1 MNKLIEIGP
10 LSREDMEII
19 RGWRN
24 KCPETLRTPYF
35 LTEEMQ
41 AAYYDQ
47 VICNRASTTRYW
59 AFGQDTGLVGM
70 GGIENIQW
78 ENRIGELS
86 VLVNPEKRGKG
97 FGKQIVHEIL
107 NQAFNFLNLENVFAE
122 CYYCGNISFWEKVIE
137 KYNPENTLLRGRKYY
152 KGKYF
157 DSLYMTF
164 NRKDFNGLSTT

>member
-1 MNKLIEIGP
+1 MNRLIEIGP

-24 KCPETLRTPYF
+24 KIPETLRTPYF

-41 AAYYDQ
+41 EAYYDQ

-59 AFGQDTGLVGM
+59 AFKQDSGFIAEELIGM
-70 GGIENIQW
+70 GGIENISW
-78 ENRIGELS
+78 ENSIGELS

-122 CYYCGNISFWEKVIE
+122 C
-137 KYNPENTLLRGRKYY
+137 
-152 KGKYF
+152 
-157 DSLYMTF
+157 
-164 NRKDFNGLSTT
+164 